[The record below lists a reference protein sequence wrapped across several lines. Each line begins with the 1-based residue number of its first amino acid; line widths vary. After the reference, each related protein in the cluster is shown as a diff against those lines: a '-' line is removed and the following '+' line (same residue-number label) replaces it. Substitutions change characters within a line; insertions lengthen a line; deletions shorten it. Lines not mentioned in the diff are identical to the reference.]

1 MRTILLALLYLVVH
15 TPLYPQ
21 GKVTPDE
28 EKYDTINATG
38 YVLTVPMAWRQLT
51 GGDGYISTRVFD
63 AGGVSFPVQHNGKDV
78 VAIMF
83 LMEKECGSIEEAR
96 QLCLRSC
103 SDSQGKTDLTA
114 DDYQLKHF
122 RLASGQQA
130 YKIHT
135 RFYRPSNGLYQSRY
149 DLVAYSAKTGKA
161 YFYTV
166 TLQYNDNTTA
176 FETQYN
182 LDGYATYLFSK
193 LLLK

>member
-1 MRTILLALLYLVVH
+1 MRIILLALLYLVVH

-28 EKYDTINATG
+28 EKYDTITTTG
-38 YVLTVPMAWRQLT
+38 YVLAVPMGWRQLT
-51 GGDGYISTRVFD
+51 GGEGYISTRVFD
-63 AGGVSFPVQHNGKDV
+63 AGGVSFPVQHNGKEV

-83 LMEKECGSIEEAR
+83 LMEKDCGSIEQAR
-96 QLCLRSC
+96 ELCLLSC
-103 SDSQGKTDLTA
+103 SDSQGKAELNSNE
-114 DDYQLKHF
+114 YQVKHF

-130 YKIHT
+130 YRVHT

-149 DLVAYSAKTGKA
+149 DLVSYSSKTGKA

-166 TLQYNDNTTA
+166 TLQYNDSTTG

-182 LDGYATYLFSK
+182 LDGYASRLFSK
-193 LLLK
+193 FLLK